1 MKHASPN
8 FFFRFFDLWAIII
21 TSYGDNK
28 HLMTGIVRRSK
39 CLEYILSAM
48 KEDSVKSSQ
57 QTLKNASRA
66 ALRFLDDPFHI
77 DIRELTNVVAAI
89 DAAKREFPNNST
101 LKSYHSIVRFLLEQK
116 KRIANGLP
124 PIELECI
131 D

>member
-1 MKHASPN
+1 
-8 FFFRFFDLWAIII
+8 
-21 TSYGDNK
+21 
-28 HLMTGIVRRSK
+28 MTGIVRRSK

-116 KRIANGLP
+116 KGLP
-124 PIELECI
+124 MGYHRLSLSVLIKFAKRKSAFLIYPVCFPFNFL
-131 D
+131 